1 MATIRQYDPADNDAA
16 KTANNNLSEADH
28 DGQPTLT
35 QTIRP
40 QTEFIAEEARTVG
53 YATG

>member
-16 KTANNNLSEADH
+16 KTVDNNFSEAD
-28 DGQPTLT
+28 DGGQPTLT

-40 QTEFIAEEARTVG
+40 QTEAVLPDTGSVG
-53 YATG
+53 YAI